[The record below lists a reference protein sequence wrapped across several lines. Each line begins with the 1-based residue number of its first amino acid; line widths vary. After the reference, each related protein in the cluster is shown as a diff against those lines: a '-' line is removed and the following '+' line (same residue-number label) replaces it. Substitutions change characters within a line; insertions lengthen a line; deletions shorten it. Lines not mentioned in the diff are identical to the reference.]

1 MNDIPEMFRPKPL
14 EGTVQDQL
22 TLAVR
27 DLWTMVVE
35 SGEGF
40 VVFTDRRRQN
50 ARVERISDGRFG
62 VVWEEVDGSLI
73 PYDRTFDNPR
83 EAVFHGYQGP
93 H

>member
-1 MNDIPEMFRPKPL
+1 MNDLPEMFRPKPL

-35 SGEGF
+35 SGEDF
-40 VVFTDRRRQN
+40 VVLVDRRRLN
-50 ARVERISDGRFG
+50 ARVQRGEDGRYAIS
-62 VVWEEVDGSLI
+62 WEGEDGSVV
-73 PYDRTFDNPR
+73 PSGQTFENPR
-83 EAVFHGYQGP
+83 EAVFRAYQGP